1 MVVKK
6 DQNLFQNNHQR
17 TKQMSPIRKFLRYV
31 KPYKWQMAAGISCI
45 LVSLSFGLLVPYFV
59 GMAVDDFAV
68 EVTWQ
73 KIVYYPLIIL
83 AVNLGSGIFLFLQR
97 RLLINASR
105 HIEFDMRQ
113 DFYDSLINQPL
124 EYFHRTRVG
133 DLMARATNDLS
144 AIRQIVGPMI
154 LYSFQAI
161 FALAIVL
168 PILLNISV
176 KLTLLILI
184 PMPLVSL
191 TVKILGEQIHKRF
204 EKIQE
209 FFSDITARAQE
220 NLTGVRV
227 VRAYAQEDA
236 EIEQFQVLNR
246 EYAARN
252 LQLVKFAAAMR
263 PLLFFF
269 IGLGFVI
276 IVAVGVPMAVN
287 GEITAGAFTSF
298 VLYLQRMIWYL
309 IALGYVVNLY
319 QRGTASLKRFNAV
332 LETEPTIKD
341 APGTR
346 EQPKI
351 KGEIEFRNLSF
362 GYGGSIEEGPGTKSE
377 PPAVAGG
384 LRQDNGTVTGE
395 NVDGPTQ
402 PPATAGGSDLDRGLV
417 LQNINLKIDPGK
429 TVAFVGRTG
438 SGKSTLVSLVP
449 RLLDAP
455 DGTVLID
462 GIPVRQF
469 PLEQLRSS
477 IGFVPQETFLFS
489 DTLAENIAMG
499 VGEEGGEK
507 GIQGDGERA
516 SVYTD
521 VPVVNRVSPSP
532 LRPFSP
538 SSAVSVEKAAE
549 VAGLASDVKD
559 FPGKYEQLVGER
571 GITLSGGQKQRTA
584 IARAVMRDPRILI
597 LDDSL
602 SAVDTYTEEK
612 ILHNLRDVRSDRT
625 TLIVSHRVSTIRDAD
640 LICVLDHG
648 RIIERGTHDELLA
661 LDGEYADLYERQ
673 LLEEELEATD

>member
-1 MVVKK
+1 MS
-6 DQNLFQNNHQR
+6 
-17 TKQMSPIRKFLRYV
+17 SPIRKFLRYLG
-31 KPYKWQMAAGISCI
+31 PYKWQMIAGISCI
-45 LVSLSFGLLVPYFV
+45 LISLGFGLLVPYFV
-59 GMAVDDFAV
+59 GRAVDDLSAGP
-68 EVTWQ
+68 TWE
-73 KIVYYPLIIL
+73 KVIYYPLVIL
-83 AVNLGSGIFLFLQR
+83 AVNFGSGVFLFLQR

-113 DFYDSLINQPL
+113 DFYASLVDQPL
-124 EYFHRTRVG
+124 EYFQRTRVG
-133 DLMARATNDLS
+133 DLMARATNDLA

-161 FALAIVL
+161 FALTIVL

-209 FFSDITARAQE
+209 FFSDISARAQE

-227 VRAYAQEDA
+227 VRAYAQEES
-236 EIEQFQVLNR
+236 EIEQFQSLNR
-246 EYAARN
+246 EYAERN

-263 PLLFFF
+263 PMLFFF

-276 IVAVGVPMAVN
+276 IVAVGVPMAVR
-287 GEITAGAFTSF
+287 GEITAGDFTSF
-298 VLYLQRMIWYL
+298 ILYLQRMIWYL
-309 IALGYVVNLY
+309 IALGYVVNLH
-319 QRGTASLKRFNAV
+319 QRGTASLKRFNAI
-332 LETEPTIKD
+332 LGAEPSIKD
-341 APGTR
+341 SPDAR
-346 EQPKI
+346 EQSKI
-351 KGEIEFRNLSF
+351 KGEIEFR
-362 GYGGSIEEGPGTKSE
+362 
-377 PPAVAGG
+377 
-384 LRQDNGTVTGE
+384 
-395 NVDGPTQ
+395 
-402 PPATAGGSDLDRGLV
+402 DLTFAYNDKPV
-417 LQNINLKIDPGK
+417 LEDINLKIEQGK
-429 TVAFVGRTG
+429 TVAFVGKTG

-455 DGTVLID
+455 DGSIMID
-462 GIPVRQF
+462 GIPVRRF
-469 PLEQLRSS
+469 PIDQLRRS

-499 VGEEGGEK
+499 VEPK
-507 GIQGDGERA
+507 SQ
-516 SVYTD
+516 V
-521 VPVVNRVSPSP
+521 PSP
-532 LRPFSP
+532 KSQAFKSTDLELGTRDLGL
-538 SSAVSVEKAAE
+538 SVEKAAD
-549 VAGLASDVKD
+549 VAGLAKDIRD

-602 SAVDTYTEEK
+602 SAVDTYTEEQ
-612 ILHNLRDVRSDRT
+612 ILHNLRDVRQDRT

-640 LICVLDHG
+640 LICVLDNG
-648 RIIERGTHDELLA
+648 RIIERGTHDELTA
-661 LDGEYADLYERQ
+661 LDGEYAELYERQ

>member
-1 MVVKK
+1 M
-6 DQNLFQNNHQR
+6 DPL
-17 TKQMSPIRKFLRYV
+17 RKFLQYF
-31 KPYKWQMAAGISCI
+31 KPYKWNILGGISFI
-45 LVSLSFGLLVPYFV
+45 LISLSFGLLVPYFV
-59 GMAVDDFAV
+59 GRAVDDLAAGP
-68 EVTWQ
+68 TWE
-73 KIVYYPLIIL
+73 KVIYYPLIIL
-83 AVNLGSGIFLFLQR
+83 AVNAGSGVFLFLQR
-97 RLLINASR
+97 RFLINASR

-113 DFYDSLINQPL
+113 DFFNALVDQPL
-124 EYFHRTRVG
+124 EYFQNTRVG

-161 FALAIVL
+161 FALCIVL

-176 KLTLLILI
+176 KLTLLLLI

-191 TVKILGEQIHKRF
+191 TVKVLGEQIHKRF

-236 EIEQFQVLNR
+236 EIERFQELNR
-246 EYAARN
+246 EYAKRN
-252 LQLVKFAAAMR
+252 LQLVKFGAAMR

-276 IVAVGVPMAVN
+276 IVAVGVPMAVS
-287 GEITAGAFTSF
+287 GQITAGDFTSF
-298 VLYLQRMIWYL
+298 ILYLQRMIWYL

-319 QRGTASLKRFNAV
+319 QRGTASLKRFNAI
-332 LETEPTIKD
+332 LEAIPSIKD
-341 APGTR
+341 ESTARP
-346 EQPKI
+346 QPPI
-351 KGEIEFRNLSF
+351 KGEIEFRDLTF
-362 GYGGSIEEGPGTKSE
+362 GYNGKPVLEDISLRIE
-377 PPAVAGG
+377 
-384 LRQDNGTVTGE
+384 
-395 NVDGPTQ
+395 
-402 PPATAGGSDLDRGLV
+402 
-417 LQNINLKIDPGK
+417 PGK

-455 DGTVLID
+455 DGSVLID
-462 GIPVRQF
+462 GIPVRHYHIA
-469 PLEQLRSS
+469 QLRRA

-489 DTLAENIAMG
+489 DTLAENISMG
-499 VGEEGGEK
+499 IDSPESQVSSLKSESKDLGLETRDLGH
-507 GIQGDGERA
+507 
-516 SVYTD
+516 
-521 VPVVNRVSPSP
+521 RV
-532 LRPFSP
+532 
-538 SSAVSVEKAAE
+538 AAAAE
-549 VAGLASDVKD
+549 VAGLAKDIRD
-559 FPGKYEQLVGER
+559 FPNKYEQLVGER

-612 ILHNLRDVRSDRT
+612 ILHNLRDVRQDRT

-640 LICVLDHG
+640 LIVVLDEG
-648 RIIERGTHDELLA
+648 RIIEHGTHDELIA
-661 LDGEYADLYERQ
+661 LDREYADLYERQ
-673 LLEEELEATD
+673 LLEEELESTE